1 MTLARR
7 SAGQKRLLGAL
18 ALTATIAACGTGS
31 AGSSGSGSSG
41 GVTGGPGVDS
51 NAKTISV
58 GILTP
63 LSGPAAVIGK
73 PLTLGQETWF
83 KHVNDN
89 GGINGWKISYVEKD
103 NKYNPQ
109 LHATLFQQILPDVAF
124 IAQSLG
130 SPTTQAI
137 QSQADSQKVPI
148 GAATQ
153 SSSWL
158 YDPVMITVG
167 TPYAADAANAMD
179 YIVNQLGKKDAKVGI
194 IYQNDDYGKS
204 GLQGYKTALN
214 MLHFNDVGEEPFNV
228 TDTSYLSQILDLK
241 SKGAQYVYVVAL
253 PTAAATM
260 VGTGFQAK
268 FLPQWVFEGPAW
280 SEYLMTDTGV
290 ASGTPTKIAPLM
302 KGVWVLGYLAA
313 WGDTSAPGMQQFL
326 ADQQKYA
333 PNQIPDGYYEYGY
346 GMAQVETAIIKKA
359 IESGDLSRAG
369 LVKARENLGQFSLGG
384 LLPPV
389 NYTPSLGP
397 ASLATNVSTV
407 DPTAVGF
414 VKVIQPAFESDSAK
428 ANDYKASV
436 T

>member
-1 MTLARR
+1 MTLAQR
-7 SAGQKRLLGAL
+7 SGSKLRWLGA
-18 ALTATIAACGTGS
+18 AAMTATVAACGTGS
-31 AGSSGSGSSG
+31 AGSSSTGSG
-41 GVTGGPGVDS
+41 GVAVGPGVDS
-51 NAKTISV
+51 TAKTINL

-89 GGINGWKISYVEKD
+89 GGIDGWKITYTEKD
-103 NKYNPQ
+103 DKYDPQ
-109 LHATLFQQILPDVAF
+109 LHATLYQQILPDVAF

-137 QSQADSQKVPI
+137 QSQADAQKVLI

-158 YDPVMITVG
+158 YDPVMMTVG

-179 YIVNQLGKKDAKVGI
+179 YIVNTLGKQGAKVGI

-204 GLQGYKTALN
+204 GLQGYKTALSHLN
-214 MLHFNDVGEEPFNV
+214 FTDVGEEPFNV
-228 TDTSYLSQILDLK
+228 TDTSYVSQILDLK

-253 PTAAATM
+253 PVAAATM
-260 VGTGFQAK
+260 VGTGYQAK
-268 FLPQWVFEGPAW
+268 FSPQWVFEGPAW
-280 SEYLMTDTGV
+280 SEYLLTD
-290 ASGTPTKIAPLM
+290 SGTGSGKPTQVAPLL
-302 KGVWVLGYLAA
+302 KGTWVLGYLAP
-313 WGDTSAPGMQQFL
+313 WGDMSAPGMQQFL

-346 GMAQVETAIIKKA
+346 GMAQVETAVIKKA
-359 IESGDLSRAG
+359 IESGDLTRQG
-369 LVKARENLGQFSLGG
+369 LLNAKLHLGQVSLGG

-389 NYTPSLGP
+389 NYTTNLGP
-397 ASLATNVSTV
+397 ASLATSVSAV
-407 DPTAVGF
+407 DPTSVGF
-414 VKVIQPAFESDSAK
+414 VKIIQPAFESDAAK
-428 ANDYKASV
+428 ANNYHSAV